1 MAGETGGK
9 KLEQDSISKKGEST
23 IAVHGGEIR
32 WRGSIT
38 TPLVQTSTFIF
49 KNMNEV
55 AQYTS
60 GKKAHY
66 EYGRYGNPT
75 QEAAETKLAML
86 EGAETCLLFDCGM
99 SAISATLLAL
109 LKTGDHIILTD
120 DAYKQTLNFAENFL
134 PRYGVEVTVIPM
146 GDYEMMESAIKKNT
160 ALIFSESPTNPY
172 LNIADMAKVVELGRK
187 YKAVTAI
194 DSTFGAPYNQ
204 KPLEWGIDIV
214 IHSGTKFLGGHNDV
228 LSGAV
233 MTSRK
238 FYEKIKL
245 FQKMA
250 GGITDPNSCY
260 LLLRGLKTFSLR
272 MERANTTA
280 MTVATYLEAHPK
292 VKRVYYPGLPSH
304 RHHEL
309 AKKQMKGF
317 GGVVTF
323 EVNGNLEQTL
333 HFLDSLKLCLIA
345 PSLGG
350 PESLITHPATITYY
364 SLTREERLD
373 IGVLDELVR
382 LAVGFEDPE
391 DIMADLDQALNSM

>member
-1 MAGETGGK
+1 MKQHQEPK
-9 KLEQDSISKKGEST
+9 QGEST

-38 TPLVQTSTFIF
+38 TPIVQASTFIF
-49 KNMNEV
+49 KNMDEV
-55 AQYTS
+55 IQYTS
-60 GKKAHY
+60 GKKSHY

-75 QEAAETKLAML
+75 LEAVEKKLAML
-86 EGAETCLLFDCGM
+86 EGSETCLMFDCGM
-99 SAISATLLAL
+99 SAISSTLLAL
-109 LKTGDHIILTD
+109 LKMGDHIILTD

-134 PRYGVEVTVIPM
+134 PRYGVEVTVVPM
-146 GDYEMMESAIKKNT
+146 GDYDAMEAAIRKNT
-160 ALIFSESPTNPY
+160 ALLFSESPTNPY
-172 LNIADMAKVVELGRK
+172 LNIADMEKVRELGKK
-187 YKAVTAI
+187 YNAITAI
-194 DSTFGAPYNQ
+194 DSTFGAPFNQ

-214 IHSGTKFLGGHNDV
+214 IHSGTKFLGGHNDI

-250 GGITDPNSCY
+250 GGITDPNTCY

-272 MERANTTA
+272 MERQNNTA
-280 MTVATYLEAHPK
+280 MLVAKHLEKHPK

-323 EVNGNLEQTL
+323 EVNGDFNQTL
-333 HFLDSLKLCLIA
+333 RFLDSLKLCLIG

-350 PESLITHPATITYY
+350 PESLITHPATVTYY
-364 SLTREERLD
+364 SLTREERLA

-391 DIMADLDQALNSM
+391 DIIADVDQALEKM

>member
-1 MAGETGGK
+1 MVRKKTGGRELK
-9 KLEQDSISKKGEST
+9 DSNSKRGEST

-32 WRGSIT
+32 WRGSVT

-49 KNMNEV
+49 ENMEEV
-55 AQYTS
+55 QQYTS
-60 GKKAHY
+60 GKKSHY

-75 QEAAETKLAML
+75 QEAAEKKLAML
-86 EGAETCLLFDCGM
+86 ENAETCILFDCGM

-134 PRYGVEVTVIPM
+134 PRYGVEVTVVPM
-146 GDYEMMESAIKKNT
+146 GDYEAMESAIKKNT

-172 LNIADMAKVVELGRK
+172 LNIADMERVAALGRK
-187 YKAVTAI
+187 YKAITAI

-214 IHSGTKFLGGHNDV
+214 IHSGTKFLGGHNDI

-238 FYEKIKL
+238 YFEKIKL

-272 MERANTTA
+272 MERQNSTA
-280 MTVATYLEAHPK
+280 MGVAKHLEAHPR
-292 VKRVYYPGLPSH
+292 VKKVYYPGLPSH

-323 EVNGNLEQTL
+323 EVKGNLEQTL
-333 HFLDSLKLCLIA
+333 RFLDSLKLCLIA

-364 SLTREERLD
+364 SLTREERLQ

-382 LAVGFEDPE
+382 LAVGFEDIE
-391 DIMADLDQALNSM
+391 DIMADLDQALEKM